1 MKSYDLFGTIFMII
15 KIFYG
20 KCVLVASMSEN
31 FPYFCLQ
38 TFLYSSRSRSYCII
52 EFIIEFI
59 IEPKGYSSFAKLSNI
74 YLIVLELT

>member
-1 MKSYDLFGTIFMII
+1 MII

-38 TFLYSSRSRSYCII
+38 TFLYSSRSRSY
-52 EFIIEFI
+52 FIIEFI